1 MSSAR
6 RAAILAAIFT
16 VVATTGAAGVP
27 ALDGPVSAWA
37 AKGGISAVAP
47 PSPQPSLPPTAP
59 PGKAVLVRGHAIP
72 PSDAPPAVQRVI
84 RAANRIRAKP
94 YVWGGGH
101 GGWEAR
107 GYDCSGAVS
116 YALHGGGLLD
126 SSLVS
131 GSMMRWGEA
140 GRGRWISI
148 YANAGHAYAV
158 IAGLRWDTSGNTSGT
173 GPRWHLDTTPRAG
186 FAVRHPA
193 GY

>member
-1 MSSAR
+1 MTSAR
-6 RAAILAAIFT
+6 KAAILAAIFT
-16 VVATTGAAGVP
+16 AVAMTGAAAVP

-47 PSPQPSLPPTAP
+47 PPPPPQTAP
-59 PGKAVLVRGHAIP
+59 PGKALLMHGHAIP
-72 PSDAPPAVQRVI
+72 PSDAPPAIQRVI

-116 YALHGGGLLD
+116 YALHGGGLLG
-126 SSLVS
+126 SPLIS

-140 GRGRWISI
+140 GPGRWISI

>member
-6 RAAILAAIFT
+6 RAAARAAFLIAV
-16 VVATTGAAGVP
+16 VVAAMFVVIALHATGAAAAVGGVP
-27 ALDGPVSAWA
+27 GVETP
-37 AKGGISAVAP
+37 P
-47 PSPQPSLPPTAP
+47 PSETAP
-59 PGKAVLVRGHAIP
+59 PGKALLVRGRAIAP
-72 PSDAPPAVQRVI
+72 IDAPPAVKRVI

-101 GGWEAR
+101 GSWEAR

-126 SSLVS
+126 TPLVS
-131 GSMMRWGEA
+131 GSMMRWEA
-140 GRGRWISI
+140 PGPGRWITV

-158 IAGLRWDTSGNTSGT
+158 IAGLRWDTSGNTRGT
-173 GPRWHLDTTPRAG
+173 GPRWHLDTEARAG

>member
-1 MSSAR
+1 MSIAR
-6 RAAILAAIFT
+6 WAAVRAALLTALLAAALF
-16 VVATTGAAGVP
+16 VVLALNATGATAAVGGVP
-27 ALDGPVSAWA
+27 GVEPPPPGPE
-37 AKGGISAVAP
+37 
-47 PSPQPSLPPTAP
+47 TAP
-59 PGKAVLVRGHAIP
+59 AGKALLVRGRAIAP
-72 PSDAPPAVQRVI
+72 IDAPPAIKRVI

-101 GGWEAR
+101 GSWEAR

-126 SSLVS
+126 TPLVS
-131 GSMMRWGEA
+131 GSMMRWEEPGP
-140 GRGRWISI
+140 GHWITV

-158 IAGLRWDTSGNTSGT
+158 IAGLRWDTSGNLTGT
-173 GPRWHLDTTPRAG
+173 GPRWHTDTEARAG

>member
-1 MSSAR
+1 MSIAR
-6 RAAILAAIFT
+6 WAAVRAAYLTAV
-16 VVATTGAAGVP
+16 VVAAMFVVLALHAPGATAAVGGVP
-27 ALDGPVSAWA
+27 GVET
-37 AKGGISAVAP
+37 P
-47 PSPQPSLPPTAP
+47 PPGETGP
-59 PGKAVLVRGHAIP
+59 PGKALLVRGRALAPI
-72 PSDAPPAVQRVI
+72 DAPPAVKRAI

-101 GGWEAR
+101 GSWEAR

-126 SSLVS
+126 TPLVS
-131 GSMMRWGEA
+131 GSMMGWEVPGP
-140 GRGRWISI
+140 GRWITV

-158 IAGLRWDTSGNTSGT
+158 IAGLRWDTSGNTRGT
-173 GPRWHLDTTPRAG
+173 GPRWHLETEARTG

>member
-1 MSSAR
+1 MSLAR
-6 RAAILAAIFT
+6 RAAVCAALLT
-16 VVATTGAAGVP
+16 AAVAGSAGLPVLDPPPARAAV
-27 ALDGPVSAWA
+27 
-37 AKGGISAVAP
+37 GGISAVEPPAP
-47 PSPQPSLPPTAP
+47 PVTGP
-59 PGKAVLVRGHAIP
+59 PGRALLVRGHAVP
-72 PSDAPPAVQRVI
+72 PRDAPPAVRQVI

-126 SSLVS
+126 SPLVS
-131 GSMMRWGEA
+131 GSMMRWERPGP
-140 GRGRWISI
+140 GRWISV

-158 IAGLRWDTSGNTSGT
+158 IAGLRWDTSGNLRGT
-173 GPRWHLDTTPRAG
+173 GPRWHLDTAPRSG